1 MLRFIHLITLFTF
14 CYYYVH
20 CVQPYFPSQVVFTV
34 DNGQRLYAIDQV
46 NQRAFVSI
54 KDNPAQNGY
63 VFQHF
68 PYSPAD
74 TPQSRH
80 YVRLI
85 TTDNPKTCAYETYW
99 KYGRNSSNYF
109 PEHWNN
115 QTTFQIGNY
124 LNLNYTMIYNFN
136 QSDLEEDY
144 WYSAETCYDAVHDV
158 HPCFRLYFKHAN
170 DTPLRSIQL
179 QSVGE
184 RSFFQTTEYQIISI
198 GKPDD
203 KYFAGI
209 PTNWYTSC
217 LDTDLQLEFFA
228 DSYVIYYRTHRTVA
242 VSLFAPPHRVNGNDS
257 VTITWN
263 LTGCDNDCLTWAPQQ
278 LTFNSQNFN
287 RIQNLTFL
295 RIDDSDRTF
304 IRPTFIGGG
313 FDLVSPDLNEITFE
327 SG

>member
-34 DNGQRLYAIDQV
+34 DNGQRLYAIDQD

-68 PYSPAD
+68 PHSPAD

-80 YVRLI
+80 YVQLA
-85 TTDNPKTCAYETYW
+85 TALDSKSCAYETYW
-99 KYGRNSSNYF
+99 TYGRNSFNLF
-109 PEHWNN
+109 PSHWNN
-115 QTTFQIGNY
+115 QTSFQIGNY
-124 LNLNYTMIYNFN
+124 LNMNYTMIYYYN
-136 QSDLEEDY
+136 QSAVEEDY
-144 WYSAETCYDAVHDV
+144 WYSAETCYDTVQNI
-158 HPCFRLYFKHAN
+158 HPCFRIYFKHAN

-179 QSVGE
+179 QTIEG

-203 KYFAGI
+203 KYFADI

-217 LDTDLQLEFFA
+217 LDTDLQIKYPAE
-228 DSYVIYYRTHRTVA
+228 SYRITYHSYLTISI
-242 VSLFAPPHRVNGNDS
+242 SLFSPPHRVNGNDS
-257 VTITWN
+257 VTISWN
-263 LTGCDNDCLTWAPQQ
+263 MIGCDDACLTWTPEQ

-287 RIQNLTFL
+287 RIQNLTFY
-295 RIDDSDRTF
+295 RSDDSDQTF
-304 IRPTFIGGG
+304 FKPTFIGGG
-313 FDLVSPDLNEITFE
+313 FDLVSPDINTVTF
-327 SG
+327 SPA